1 MNKDNKVIKNF
12 IDSLDEWLCN
22 EMGLMGGCCS
32 SIDSL
37 KYTTAR
43 TVAEKLL
50 KVIRKKNEI
59 ESFKDCTFYM
69 TSFSQTKPKCIP
81 DGLYILHERLGLSL
95 GSDWNPENNEGV
107 IGILSVVG
115 DESLVISLPT
125 VHQTIVPNVDFTQN
139 LITDT
144 TQRIPTVRE
153 FEKFFYDIEKLNELL
168 KKTGGVPISC
178 ENFYLV
184 DEIETESETE
194 FENRFYNM
202 NTGVIAP
209 LSSLSVGSCICI
221 KTVQDFVPFN

>member
-1 MNKDNKVIKNF
+1 MKNF
-12 IDSLDEWLCN
+12 IDSLDEWLYN

-43 TVAEKLL
+43 TAVEKLL
-50 KVIRKKNEI
+50 KEI
-59 ESFKDCTFYM
+59 QKEKEIKSFEDCTFYM
-69 TSFSQTKPKCIP
+69 TSPDFHTKPKCIP
-81 DGLYILHERLGLSL
+81 DGLYIIHERLGLSL

-115 DESLVISLPT
+115 DETLVISLET
-125 VHQTIVPNVDFTQN
+125 KQQTITPNIDFSQYQ
-139 LITDT
+139 TDAKK
-144 TQRIPTVRE
+144 RLMTVRE

-168 KKTGGVPISC
+168 KKTGGVPISGA
-178 ENFYLV
+178 NFYLV
-184 DEIETESETE
+184 DETETELK
-194 FENRFYNM
+194 NRFYNM

-209 LSSLSVGSCICI
+209 LSGLSVGSLVCI

>member
-153 FEKFFYDIEKLNELL
+153 FEKFCYDIEKLNERL
-168 KKTGGVPISC
+168 KKTGGVPISDA
-178 ENFYLV
+178 NFYLV
-184 DEIETESETE
+184 DETETE
-194 FENRFYNM
+194 FKNRFYNM
-202 NTGVIAP
+202 
-209 LSSLSVGSCICI
+209 
-221 KTVQDFVPFN
+221 

>member
-1 MNKDNKVIKNF
+1 MNKFSFVQV
-12 IDSLDEWLCN
+12 LTY
-22 EMGLMGGCCS
+22 CCS

-37 KYTTAR
+37 KYTMAR
-43 TVAEKLL
+43 IAVEKLL
-50 KVIRKKNEI
+50 KEI
-59 ESFKDCTFYM
+59 QKEKEIKSFEDCTFYM
-69 TSFSQTKPKCIP
+69 TSPDFHTKPKCIP
-81 DGLYILHERLGLSL
+81 DGLYIIHERLGLSM
-95 GSDWNPENNEGV
+95 GGDWNPKNNEGV

-115 DESLVISLPT
+115 DETLVISLET
-125 VHQTIVPNVDFTQN
+125 KHQTITPNIDFSQYQ
-139 LITDT
+139 TDAKK
-144 TQRIPTVRE
+144 RLMTVRE
-153 FEKFFYDIEKLNELL
+153 FEKFFKKDIEKLNVFL

-194 FENRFYNM
+194 SENRFYNM

>member
-168 KKTGGVPISC
+168 KKIGGVPISC

>member
-115 DESLVISLPT
+115 DESLVIS
-125 VHQTIVPNVDFTQN
+125 
-139 LITDT
+139 
-144 TQRIPTVRE
+144 
-153 FEKFFYDIEKLNELL
+153 
-168 KKTGGVPISC
+168 
-178 ENFYLV
+178 
-184 DEIETESETE
+184 
-194 FENRFYNM
+194 
-202 NTGVIAP
+202 
-209 LSSLSVGSCICI
+209 
-221 KTVQDFVPFN
+221 

>member
-69 TSFSQTKPKCIP
+69 TPFSQTKPKCIP

-168 KKTGGVPISC
+168 KKTGGVPISGA
-178 ENFYLV
+178 NFYLV
-184 DEIETESETE
+184 DETETE
-194 FENRFYNM
+194 FKNRFYNM
-202 NTGVIAP
+202 NTGVIDS
-209 LSSLSVGSCICI
+209 LSGLSVGSFVCI

>member
-1 MNKDNKVIKNF
+1 MSMNKDNKVIKNF

-22 EMGLMGGCCS
+22 EMGLIGGCCS
-32 SIDSL
+32 SIENL

-50 KVIRKKNEI
+50 KEIRKKDEI
-59 ESFKDCTFYM
+59 EFFKDCTFYM

-95 GSDWNPENNEGV
+95 GSDWNPGNNEGV

-125 VHQTIVPNVDFTQN
+125 VCQTILPNVDFTQN
-139 LITDT
+139 LIIDT
-144 TQRIPTVRE
+144 TKRIPTVRE

-168 KKTGGVPISC
+168 NKTGGVPISIT
-178 ENFYLV
+178 NFYLV
-184 DEIETESETE
+184 DDTEMETK
-194 FENRFYNM
+194 NRFYNM
-202 NTGVIAP
+202 STGVVTP
-209 LSSLSVGSCICI
+209 LSGLSVGSLGCI